1 VTHWLPNALLSHL
14 CTLVA
19 KLCRAVLCHAV
30 LCCVMLCA
38 AADCSSHPLLLTETA
53 VAPTGV
59 RAQLAQLVFEAYG
72 LPAMSMVA
80 AAPAAFY
87 HHYTAHQQPQQ
98 QQQQQQAWQQL
109 GPEGVPGLSVG
120 LCGSSSALVVCSG
133 HSATYVVPVY
143 KVRRTRPKYT
153 HILSLLSQWGT
164 QFFVDHLRRSW
175 QWCCDIH
182 RQDSTAWHLSSEQS

>member
-1 VTHWLPNALLSHL
+1 MFCHTCH
-14 CTLVA
+14 TLVA
-19 KLCRAVLCHAV
+19 ELCHSALCFV
-30 LCCVMLCA
+30 LLCA

-53 VAPTGV
+53 LAPTGV

-98 QQQQQQAWQQL
+98 QQSWQQL
-109 GPEGVPGLSVG
+109 GPEGVPGLSLG

-143 KVRRTRPKYT
+143 KVGRMGAKST
-153 HILSLLSQWGT
+153 H
-164 QFFVDHLRRSW
+164 
-175 QWCCDIH
+175 
-182 RQDSTAWHLSSEQS
+182 A